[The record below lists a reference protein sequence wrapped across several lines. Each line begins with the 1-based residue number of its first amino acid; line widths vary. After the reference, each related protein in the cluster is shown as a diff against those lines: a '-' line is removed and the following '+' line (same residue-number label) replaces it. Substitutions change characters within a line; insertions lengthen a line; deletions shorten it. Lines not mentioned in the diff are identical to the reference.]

1 MKKHLLYRLTL
12 TALLLGTLLS
22 VAAVCGVLARYTTKI
37 TGEPG
42 IAEAQEMFF
51 ECDYE
56 DGGLYLIPA
65 YGEGEGFTF
74 TVRNYDFFDN
84 YSQSDITYSVTLD
97 GTLIVTSA
105 KLNGGNKSHATTN
118 ISASSLAV
126 GSTYT
131 ISITA
136 TEPYEKTISF
146 RISVVDDFI
155 DNYYSVKNN
164 GNWVQLDLY
173 VGTTA
178 PTELK
183 INYEGLAPDST
194 HDLMRAWMT
203 GDNQKA
209 LEGLQSYSHYTLIFF
224 GEKDVSDVEKNQL
237 KTDIITLN

>member
-37 TGEPG
+37 TGKPG
-42 IAEAQEMFF
+42 IAGAQEMFF

-65 YGEGEGFTF
+65 NGDAFTF
-74 TVRNYDFFDN
+74 TVRNYDFLDN

-97 GTLIVTSA
+97 GILIVTNA
-105 KLNGGNKSHATTN
+105 KLNGGNKFDDPTN

-155 DNYYSVKNN
+155 DNYYSVKDY

-178 PTELK
+178 PTALEV
-183 INYEGLAPDST
+183 NYEGLAPDST
-194 HDLMRAWMT
+194 HDLMRTWMT
-203 GDNQKA
+203 GDNQNA
-209 LEGLQSYSHYTLIFF
+209 LVGLQSYSHYTLIFF
-224 GEKDVSDVEKNQL
+224 GDKDVANVEKTEL
-237 KTDIITLN
+237 PTGIITLN

>member
-65 YGEGEGFTF
+65 GDGFAF
-74 TVRNYDFFDN
+74 TVRNYDFLDN

-105 KLNGGNKSHATTN
+105 KLTGGNKSYATTN

-126 GSTYT
+126 G
-131 ISITA
+131 
-136 TEPYEKTISF
+136 
-146 RISVVDDFI
+146 
-155 DNYYSVKNN
+155 
-164 GNWVQLDLY
+164 
-173 VGTTA
+173 
-178 PTELK
+178 
-183 INYEGLAPDST
+183 
-194 HDLMRAWMT
+194 
-203 GDNQKA
+203 
-209 LEGLQSYSHYTLIFF
+209 
-224 GEKDVSDVEKNQL
+224 
-237 KTDIITLN
+237 

>member
-56 DGGLYLIPA
+56 DGGLYLIP
-65 YGEGEGFTF
+65 GGKNFTF
-74 TVRNYDFFDN
+74 TVRNYDNEIFKNFTASKIVYTATMDGSTILPKGELAGGTN
-84 YSQSDITYSVTLD
+84 SKLPTTIQS
-97 GTLIVTSA
+97 
-105 KLNGGNKSHATTN
+105 
-118 ISASSLAV
+118 SSLAV

-155 DNYYSVKNN
+155 DNYYSVKDY

-178 PTELK
+178 PTALEV
-183 INYEGLAPDST
+183 NYEGLAPDST
-194 HDLMRAWMT
+194 HDLMRTWMT
-203 GDNQKA
+203 GDNQNA
-209 LEGLQSYSHYTLIFF
+209 LVGLQSYSHYTLIFF
-224 GEKDVSDVEKNQL
+224 GDKDVANVEKTEL
-237 KTDIITLN
+237 PTGIITLN